1 MLRWRDMAKHKR
13 SVAGDNALR
22 EFYQSCGLSP
32 ATIEGAIKARY
43 EVSTRIAYRD
53 RAVAEAMAKR
63 SREQIVE
70 VGARRKA
77 SSRRKRSGAV

>member
-1 MLRWRDMAKHKR
+1 MAKHKK

-43 EVSTRIAYRD
+43 EASTTIANRD
-53 RAVAEAMAKR
+53 EAVAKVM
-63 SREQIVE
+63 STNFREQIVA
-70 VGARRKA
+70 VGARREA
-77 SSRRKRSGAV
+77 SRRRKRARAVRTG

>member
-1 MLRWRDMAKHKR
+1 MAKHKK

-43 EVSTRIAYRD
+43 EVSTTIANRD
-53 RAVAEAMAKR
+53 EAVAKVM
-63 SREQIVE
+63 STNFREQIV
-70 VGARRKA
+70 
-77 SSRRKRSGAV
+77 AVAHAEKHHVDESELE

>member
-1 MLRWRDMAKHKR
+1 MAKHKK

-43 EVSTRIAYRD
+43 EISTTIANRD
-53 RAVAEAMAKR
+53 ESVAKVMPKR
-63 SREQIVE
+63 FREQIVE
-70 VGARRKA
+70 VGARREA
-77 SSRRKRSGAV
+77 SRRKRAQVVRTG